1 MIKTEK
7 IPIKKK
13 LKTAQN
19 FLDPQNSEI
28 LTCSSTF
35 ASCIARKVAGNAWT

>member
-13 LKTAQN
+13 IKTAQN
-19 FLDPQNSEI
+19 FLEPQKSEI

-35 ASCIARKVAGNAWT
+35 ASCIAREGVLDAWT

>member
-1 MIKTEK
+1 MIKTKK

-13 LKTAQN
+13 IKTAQN
-19 FLDPQNSEI
+19 FLEPQTSEI

-35 ASCIARKVAGNAWT
+35 ASCIAREGALDAWN